1 MLLLHNFID
10 DDNLW
15 LQGWEYVEPCLNSPT
30 RWDFVLI
37 DAVWVT

>member
-1 MLLLHNFID
+1 MPLLRAFID

-30 RWDFVLI
+30 GADFVLI
-37 DAVWVT
+37 DTVWVT